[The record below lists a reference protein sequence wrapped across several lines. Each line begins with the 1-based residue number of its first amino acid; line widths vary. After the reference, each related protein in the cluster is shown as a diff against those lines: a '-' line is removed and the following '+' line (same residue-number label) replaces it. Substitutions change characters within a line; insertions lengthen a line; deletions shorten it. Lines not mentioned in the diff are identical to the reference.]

1 MKCTFCREKEATGEV
16 LTTYHDG
23 SIMSCEP
30 ACEDCGMQYD
40 NCDTSQDDIDSFW
53 GFRESWFTPY
63 GYWEDE
69 DQD

>member
-16 LTTYHDG
+16 VSTYHDG

-40 NCDTSQDDIDSFW
+40 NCDTSQSKDEFW
-53 GFRESWFTPY
+53 GFRESWYTPY

-69 DQD
+69 DLD